1 MYNSVMSRFTN
12 QPDSVHEFLLRL
24 RNATRRKL
32 WKIGGKRVDN
42 PPPVVVVSPGGAGS
56 SLLLKELEKYLV
68 VNSPTDRDG
77 LKHIPRRPRNVSQCI
92 LLTGTPVSVVRS
104 LKRRGY
110 LGVHGAKM
118 GSLLAAVGPI
128 WIQEKLLFREIR
140 LQRRDFVRSDLPTL
154 VVDYSELWLSL
165 QSIGEFLGIE
175 ESRFVRDFP
184 PQRIRR
190 S

>member
-1 MYNSVMSRFTN
+1 VYNSVVSRFTN

-56 SLLLKELEKYLV
+56 SLLLEELEKYLV

-104 LKRRGY
+104 PKTPRLPRCSRRKNGKSPGRCRPY
-110 LGVHGAKM
+110 LDPGEVAFPRNKASATRLRKVG
-118 GSLLAAVGPI
+118 LAN
-128 WIQEKLLFREIR
+128 F
-140 LQRRDFVRSDLPTL
+140 SC
-154 VVDYSELWLSL
+154 
-165 QSIGEFLGIE
+165 
-175 ESRFVRDFP
+175 
-184 PQRIRR
+184 
-190 S
+190 